1 MEKKDSFVKTTLI
14 GGLVFLIPIVVIMAI
29 LGKAIKIM
37 MVVAKPLNKM
47 IPIESVGGI
56 AMVDILALV
65 AVVLVCFLAG
75 FFAKSPPGKK
85 VFNYLDSKLLML
97 LPGYSFVKGMTGS
110 IDKKGDQKVLTPVL
124 AKFDDLTQIG
134 FEVERTN
141 NGLVAVYLPGSPDT
155 WSGSVAYMT
164 EDRVEPLDVDFV
176 TASNILRRLGLGSKQ
191 LINSPIQPT
200 K

>member
-14 GGLVFLIPIVVIMAI
+14 GGLIFLIPIVIIMAI
-29 LGKAIKIM
+29 LGKAIKMM
-37 MVVAKPLNKM
+37 MVVAQPLGKM
-47 IPIESVGGI
+47 IPFESVGGI
-56 AMVDILALV
+56 ALVNILAIV

-75 FFAKSPPGKK
+75 FLAKSPPGRKA
-85 VFNYLDSKLLML
+85 FNFLDSKLLMIM
-97 LPGYSFVKGMTGS
+97 PGYSFIKGMTGS

-124 AKFDDLTQIG
+124 AKFDDVTQIG

-164 EDRVEPLDVDFV
+164 EDRVEPLEVDFA
-176 TASNILRRLGLGSKQ
+176 TASNVLRRLGRGSKQ
-191 LINSPIQPT
+191 VINSPIKPT
-200 K
+200 